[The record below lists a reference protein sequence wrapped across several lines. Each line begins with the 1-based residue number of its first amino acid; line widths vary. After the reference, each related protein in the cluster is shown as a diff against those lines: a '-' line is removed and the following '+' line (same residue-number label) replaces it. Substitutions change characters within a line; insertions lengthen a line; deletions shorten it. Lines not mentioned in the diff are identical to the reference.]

1 MPDFLQSLAP
11 YPLIVGFV
19 VALFTVCGIGIF
31 FSILLENW
39 LAELF
44 EQRRN
49 LPPIGKP
56 SLPVWVRMKASELR
70 PQ

>member
-1 MPDFLQSLAP
+1 
-11 YPLIVGFV
+11 
-19 VALFTVCGIGIF
+19 
-31 FSILLENW
+31 LLENW

-49 LPPIGKP
+49 LRPIGKP
-56 SLPVWVRMKASELR
+56 SLPVWVRMKAPELR